1 MLQYHAAFYQGES
14 DWIVAKVLD
23 FPGALSQGRT
33 LSSARRMIRDA
44 LRCLA
49 ETLIE
54 EGEPLPL
61 PKARA
66 KDKKAVFQE
75 VIPLQIH
82 VPAGVKN

>member
-1 MLQYHAAFYQGES
+1 MLKYHAAFFQGES

-33 LSSARRMIRDA
+33 LKSARRMLRDA
-44 LRCLA
+44 LRLLA

-61 PKARA
+61 PNPRA

-75 VIPLQIH
+75 IIPLRIH
-82 VPAGVKN
+82 IPSGVKV